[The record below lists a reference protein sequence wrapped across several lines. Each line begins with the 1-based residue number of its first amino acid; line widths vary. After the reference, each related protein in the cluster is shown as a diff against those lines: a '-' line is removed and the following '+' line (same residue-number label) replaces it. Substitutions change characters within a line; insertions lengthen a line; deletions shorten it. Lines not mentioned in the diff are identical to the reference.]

1 MKILDLL
8 EGATESENRKWDEF
22 LLRFNL
28 NDFNSPEEKILW
40 YPSSGDDFKDIV
52 NFSDSANRT
61 IPFRDLPNLFIHND
75 YDSSV
80 FNIFNKKE
88 FLFNDGKT
96 KVKAEDKIELRF
108 NLKAKGNYLIR
119 PNFVDFHES
128 SFSIPHLYFF
138 NLKIESAQFGIIYAN
153 LLYFSFENINLFE
166 FFVAN
171 SIKIDFMVKVRE
183 GCGLGGN
190 RMSVTQVYF
199 LLSRINL
206 KYLINDTEIHWD
218 WEVINQLIKMRSKLP
233 KSYKLNQIQAFENWD
248 NYFKVFVNKLN
259 YHQTDSLNLLIK
271 EIRSNFD
278 TKIYFG
284 FD

>member
-8 EGATESENRKWDEF
+8 EGATESENRKWAEF
-22 LLRFNL
+22 LLRFNST
-28 NDFNSPEEKILW
+28 DFNTTDEKILW

-52 NFSDSANRT
+52 NFSDKANR
-61 IPFRDLPNLFIHND
+61 IISFEDLPNLFIHND
-75 YDSSV
+75 YDSRV
-80 FNIFNKKE
+80 FDKLNKNVY
-88 FLFNDGKT
+88 LFNDGKT
-96 KVKAEDKIELRF
+96 KVIAEDKIELRF
-108 NLKAKGNYLIR
+108 NLKAKGNYSIR
-119 PNFVDFHES
+119 PNFVEFYES
-128 SFSIPHLYFF
+128 SFSIPHLYLF
-138 NLKIESAQFGIIYAN
+138 NLKIESAQFGKIYAN

-183 GCGLGGN
+183 GYSLGGN

-248 NYFKVFVNKLN
+248 DYFKVFVNKLN
-259 YHQTDSLNLLIK
+259 YHQTDSLNLLIE

-278 TKIYFG
+278 PK
-284 FD
+284 FDLK

>member
-8 EGATESENRKWDEF
+8 EGATESENRKWSEF
-22 LLRFNL
+22 LLRFNST
-28 NDFNSPEEKILW
+28 NFNSTDEKILW
-40 YPSSGDDFKDIV
+40 YPSSGDDYRDVID
-52 NFSDSANRT
+52 FSDIANRI
-61 IPFRDLPNLFIHND
+61 IPYEDLPNLFIHND
-75 YDSSV
+75 YDSRV
-80 FNIFNKKE
+80 FDRFNNTY
-88 FLFNDGKT
+88 LFNDGET
-96 KVKAEDKIELRF
+96 IVSVKEKIELRF

-128 SFSIPHLYFF
+128 SFSIPHLYLF

-171 SIKIDFMVKVRE
+171 SIKIDFMVKFRE

-206 KYLINDTEIHWD
+206 KYLINDNEIHWD

-233 KSYKLNQIQAFENWD
+233 KSYKLNQIQTFENWD
-248 NYFKVFVNKLN
+248 GYFKVFVNKLN
-259 YHQTDSLNLLIK
+259 YHQTDSLNLLIE

-278 TKIYFG
+278 PKFYFG